1 VKNLPLTQEQLGH
14 LMQCLDLAVKAGGI
28 QIAGVA
34 YDIAVIAQ
42 SVMQQETPDVTET
55 ANV

>member
-1 VKNLPLTQEQLGH
+1 MKNLPLTQEQLGH

-34 YDIAVIAQ
+34 YDIAVIVQ
-42 SVMQQETPDVTET
+42 SVMNAPEPEP
-55 ANV
+55 ALESEA